1 MDRQFVAT
9 LKSLKKLAFVAV
21 ALTVA
26 CGGGSTPSATNMVA
40 LNGNAQ
46 TGAAGTA
53 LPQVLTV
60 KVTDLNG
67 DGVPGV
73 TVNWSATIGN
83 GSLAP
88 AQPQTG
94 PDGTVSAT
102 ATLGQS
108 VGIQTFTATAAIGN
122 SGAQVTFSANGTA
135 GPAASMSALS
145 GDNQM
150 GGARSAL
157 QPLVVRVVDAF
168 GNPAVG
174 TSVTFAATSGGG
186 TVSPLTAEVQQDGTA
201 SAIATLGPTL
211 GQFAFTASIAAVGR
225 KGSITGSP
233 VTFHATSQGLLAN
246 AVGGGGTMIAGASVP
261 LSIMVTDY
269 AGLGLPNVT
278 VNWSVVSGTGTVG
291 ASSITN
297 ASGVAS
303 INAVAGTNL
312 EVDIFKAEA
321 VGAAP
326 ATQFQISVL

>member
-1 MDRQFVAT
+1 MNRRFAPALKLSLAT
-9 LKSLKKLAFVAV
+9 LTFVGV
-21 ALTVA
+21 ALTGA
-26 CGGGSTPSATNMVA
+26 CGGSVSTPTNMVA

-46 TGAAGTA
+46 SGSAGTA
-53 LPQVLTV
+53 LAQVLTV

-67 DGVPGV
+67 EGVAGV

-83 GSLAP
+83 GSVAP

-94 PDGTVSAT
+94 LDGTVSAT
-102 ATLGQS
+102 ATLGPS
-108 VGIQTFTATAAIGN
+108 VGTQTFTATAAIGT
-122 SGAQVTFSANGTA
+122 SGAQVTFSAIGSA
-135 GPAASMSALS
+135 GPAAGMTMFS
-145 GDNQM
+145 GDNQT

-157 QPLVVRVVDAF
+157 LPLVVRVVDAF

-174 TSVTFAATSGGG
+174 TTVTFAATSGGG

-201 SAIATLGPTL
+201 YSIATLGPTL
-211 GQFAFTASIAAVGR
+211 GQFTFTASIAAAGR
-225 KGSITGSP
+225 KGSPTGSP

-246 AVGGGGTMIAGASVP
+246 AVGGGQTMLSGATVP

-291 ASSITN
+291 ATSMTN
-297 ASGVAS
+297 ASGVAT

-312 EVDIFKAEA
+312 EVDVFKAAA

-326 ATQFQISVL
+326 ATEFQISVL